1 MATENV
7 NMNIENTTT
16 SSSAA
21 AAPAATSV
29 SPASGNVQLTAEM
42 LSSAQ
47 VSVNMKFLADIRN
60 VLDLATQRGAWRAN
74 ELTAVGTL
82 VDSLDNAF
90 RQLASKTNEVA
101 SAASEGSGEDAGA
114 GAAAGAAASLADRS
128 CRERCGGEDLC
139 GRTGDAGGR
148 APAAFPAG
156 RGAAQRVPVGAEA
169 CVWVRPHRNRRGA
182 RAPILPRGTS
192 EGSVQSNVQ
201 LVPSFPSLIWTPMPA
216 SRSRMRSAVAQSLL
230 ALASARRSH
239 STPINPSVR
248 SSSPPAEV
256 SCSRPRMSRPKTSKR
271 ERNAS
276 TP

>member
-21 AAPAATSV
+21 AAPAAVPAAASV
-29 SPASGNVQLTAEM
+29 SPASGNVHLTPEM

-101 SAASEGSGEDAGA
+101 SAASEGSGEDADSA
-114 GAAAGAAASLADRS
+114 
-128 CRERCGGEDLC
+128 
-139 GRTGDAGGR
+139 
-148 APAAFPAG
+148 
-156 RGAAQRVPVGAEA
+156 
-169 CVWVRPHRNRRGA
+169 
-182 RAPILPRGTS
+182 
-192 EGSVQSNVQ
+192 
-201 LVPSFPSLIWTPMPA
+201 
-216 SRSRMRSAVAQSLL
+216 SAVA
-230 ALASARRSH
+230 
-239 STPINPSVR
+239 TPAVSNT
-248 SSSPPAEV
+248 SSSGSSNSV
-256 SCSRPRMSRPKTSKR
+256 SL
-271 ERNAS
+271 
-276 TP
+276 

>member
-16 SSSAA
+16 SSSVA
-21 AAPAATSV
+21 AAPADASV
-29 SPASGNVQLTAEM
+29 SPASGNVQLTTEM

-114 GAAAGAAASLADRS
+114 DAGADAAAGAGADAAAGAATPAVSNTSPSGSSNSVSL
-128 CRERCGGEDLC
+128 
-139 GRTGDAGGR
+139 
-148 APAAFPAG
+148 
-156 RGAAQRVPVGAEA
+156 
-169 CVWVRPHRNRRGA
+169 
-182 RAPILPRGTS
+182 
-192 EGSVQSNVQ
+192 
-201 LVPSFPSLIWTPMPA
+201 
-216 SRSRMRSAVAQSLL
+216 
-230 ALASARRSH
+230 
-239 STPINPSVR
+239 
-248 SSSPPAEV
+248 
-256 SCSRPRMSRPKTSKR
+256 
-271 ERNAS
+271 
-276 TP
+276 